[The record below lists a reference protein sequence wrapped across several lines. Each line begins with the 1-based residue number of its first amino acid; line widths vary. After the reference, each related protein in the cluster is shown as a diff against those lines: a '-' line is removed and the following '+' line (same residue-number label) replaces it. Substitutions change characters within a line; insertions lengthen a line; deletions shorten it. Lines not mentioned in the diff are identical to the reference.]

1 MFSPRIGKSIRLE
14 PILSAIIFVGLFLVN
29 GSRAWEFF
37 WSDEIITI
45 EATGLS

>member
-14 PILSAIIFVGLFLVN
+14 LILSAIIFVGLFLVN

-37 WSDEIITI
+37 WSDETCL
-45 EATGLS
+45 EKLELRL